1 MTPDIREGE
10 EREFTIRVCRTCGD
24 EWGDCDCPGK
34 FDEVPFVPKSRLTAV
49 EQERDRLAE
58 ALDRLEGGP
67 DTLTPDGAKVLHDYG
82 ELRARLAL
90 SQHSDPEGGT
100 DG

>member
-1 MTPDIREGE
+1 MTDQ
-10 EREFTIRVCRTCGD
+10 
-24 EWGDCDCPGK
+24 
-34 FDEVPFVPKSRLTAV
+34 EVIQLL
-49 EQERDRLAE
+49 ERLAQYAE
-58 ALDRLEGGP
+58 
-67 DTLTPDGAKVLHDYG
+67 DYEHGIG